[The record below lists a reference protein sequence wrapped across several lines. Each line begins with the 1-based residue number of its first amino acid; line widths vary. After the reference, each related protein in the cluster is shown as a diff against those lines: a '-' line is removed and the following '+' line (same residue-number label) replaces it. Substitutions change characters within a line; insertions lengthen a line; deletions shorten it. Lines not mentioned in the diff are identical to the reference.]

1 MRRRILMVLFAL
13 GAIGG
18 YASGCH
24 QLRACHMQRRSAFE
38 AHVARVCVDAAR
50 GEPGKPAEAPPGP
63 GW

>member
-18 YASGCH
+18 YASGF
-24 QLRACHMQRRSAFE
+24 CHMGACARDRRAAWE

-50 GEPGKPAEAPPGP
+50 GEAGRPADVPRGP
-63 GW
+63 GF